1 VTAPPLAAATPGP
14 ASARAARFLREPYL
28 LSLCLF
34 VAFCGINLAL
44 QRDFFTPPILIANLT
59 TFLPLIIIAVGQTYV
74 VLGGSIDLS
83 LGSIV
88 SLVNVVVV
96 VLIEKLGGGTDAI
109 FAGIAVGLLVGGACG
124 AVNGAVIGLFRL
136 PPIIATFASS
146 IVIGGLALIVLPQAG
161 GSLPEAY
168 YTVYGDA
175 VLGVPTPLLVLIA
188 VILVAAAVG
197 RTRFRVHLAAVGGNL
212 QGAYQTGLSVTRI
225 RIASHALGGLAAS
238 AAALCILGVAGAGD
252 PLMGQAFTLGSV
264 SAVVLGGT
272 ALAGGWGGIVGSML
286 GGAILGLINNII
298 FFADIAYVYQSIVQ
312 GVIILLALA
321 AGVFVARRTQ

>member
-1 VTAPPLAAATPGP
+1 MVDAAMPAAPLSSRLRLA
-14 ASARAARFLREPYL
+14 RRPYL
-28 LSLCLF
+28 LSLILF
-34 VAFCGINLAL
+34 VAFCLVNFAL
-44 QRDFFTPPILIANLT
+44 QPEFFSANILTSNLT

-74 VLGGSIDLS
+74 VLGGSVDLS

-96 VLIEKLGGGTDAI
+96 VLIEAIGGGTGAMLAGILAGLAI
-109 FAGIAVGLLVGGACG
+109 GAFAGG
-124 AVNGAVIGLFRL
+124 VNGAVIGLFRL

-161 GSLPEAY
+161 GTLPESY
-168 YTVYGDA
+168 YGLYGDA
-175 VLGVPTPLLVLIA
+175 VLGLPTPFWVLLA
-188 VILVAAAVG
+188 VILLASGVG
-197 RTRFRVHLAAVGGNL
+197 RSRFRVHLAAVGGNL

-225 RIASHALGGLAAS
+225 RIASHALGGLLAA

-272 ALAGGWGGIVGSML
+272 ALAGGWGGIVGSVF

-298 FFADIAYVYQSIVQ
+298 FFADIPYAYQSIVQ
-312 GVIILLALA
+312 GVIILIALA
-321 AGVFVARRTQ
+321 AGVFVSRRAT